1 MKIKT
6 KVLVKRM
13 TAIFLCGVFAVSQ
26 PPAAAM
32 AASEMAA
39 PETGAAGEQLLFI
52 QTMEDFQDFQ
62 KNCVEDTYS
71 AGLTVSL
78 ETDLDLTASLFTQ
91 FPFSAGHSRET
102 GTRSAESRQR
112 EANPRP
118 ECFAF
123 WKRAR

>member
-62 KNCVEDTYS
+62 KKLCGGYVFRR
-71 AGLTVSL
+71 
-78 ETDLDLTASLFTQ
+78 TD
-91 FPFSAGHSRET
+91 
-102 GTRSAESRQR
+102 RQPG
-112 EANPRP
+112 NRP
-118 ECFAF
+118 GF
-123 WKRAR
+123 